1 MPFTEH
7 ELAYLGEQR
16 LGRIATTSP
25 TAEPDV
31 APVTFQLTPEGR
43 LEIDGM
49 DNPKTIKWKNVA
61 ATGRAAFVIDD
72 LASTS
77 PWRPRGVKVRGA
89 ASADIDPDGRKVI
102 RITPEVIWSWGIN
115 PDAEK
120 HFAGI
125 VERRTV
131 A

>member
-1 MPFTEH
+1 MSFTEH
-7 ELAYLGEQR
+7 ELAYLTEQR
-16 LGRIATTSP
+16 LGRIATASP

-31 APVTFQLTPEGR
+31 APVTFRLTPEGR
-43 LEIDGM
+43 LEIDGI

-77 PWRPRGVKVRGA
+77 LWRPRGVKVRGA

-120 HFAGI
+120 HFADI
-125 VERRTV
+125 VERR
-131 A
+131 AAG